1 MSAEYEKRTL
11 KIGILMKG
19 QPIFH
24 DSITEIEIVDEAG
37 GEFLKVTQHKDDEQ
51 CGSIFIDPSEWKM
64 LKQAI
69 DEMIKE
75 CRDVND

>member
-1 MSAEYEKRTL
+1 
-11 KIGILMKG
+11 MKG

-24 DSITEIEIVDEAG
+24 ESMTDIEIVDECG
-37 GEFLKVTQHKDDEQ
+37 GEFLKVTQRNFDKE
-51 CGSIFIDPSEWKM
+51 CGSISINPNEWKM
-64 LKQAI
+64 LKGAI